1 MRKSVGLII
10 TSIIVVVLL
19 FLAPAHVAAV
29 NNDYP
34 KISFESERDIIYL
47 PIGDSIEL
55 RIDNPMVL
63 PTSWNPM
70 DFSFTRVEGHV
81 AIFTLWRSTRSDVVD
96 FTSAHKQKWP
106 SDYDTDPM
114 EDEDA
119 CSDWYDK
126 YEVYLDYD
134 FSEKDVYVTSEVSPY
149 MPGYMYSAEIEAKSK
164 GVADI
169 KVAIWEHRC
178 YWTSRG
184 VQRIRTFLPCD
195 VDDDGE
201 VTVSDALLALRM
213 YVFEYDLPK
222 NITGEDVVEDPY
234 LNVCWIRNPE
244 NPDFIGRLVAS
255 YACDEGEEEYNEL
268 TIADALAI
276 LRRAVGLG

>member
-1 MRKSVGLII
+1 MRKVISSITALII
-10 TSIIVVVLL
+10 IAAIMFS
-19 FLAPAHVAAV
+19 APARVAAV
-29 NNDYP
+29 SNDYP

-55 RIDNPMVL
+55 KINNPMVL
-63 PTSWNPM
+63 PMSWQPM
-70 DFSFTRVEGHV
+70 ELSFANIEGHV
-81 AIFTLWRSTRSDVVD
+81 AFFTLWRSTQSDVVD

-106 SDYDTDPM
+106 SNYDTDPM
-114 EDEDA
+114 VEEDD

-126 YEVYLDYD
+126 YEAYLDYD
-134 FSEKDVYVTSEVSPY
+134 FSENDVYVTSEVSPY
-149 MPGYMYSAEIEAKSK
+149 MPDYMYSAEIEAKSK

-169 KVAIWEHRC
+169 KAAVWEHRC

-213 YVFEYDLPK
+213 YVLEDDLPEH
-222 NITGEDVVEDPY
+222 ISGEDIIEDPY

-255 YACDEGEEEYNEL
+255 YACDEGEEYNEL
-268 TIADALAI
+268 TMADVLAV
-276 LRRAVGLG
+276 LRRALGGG